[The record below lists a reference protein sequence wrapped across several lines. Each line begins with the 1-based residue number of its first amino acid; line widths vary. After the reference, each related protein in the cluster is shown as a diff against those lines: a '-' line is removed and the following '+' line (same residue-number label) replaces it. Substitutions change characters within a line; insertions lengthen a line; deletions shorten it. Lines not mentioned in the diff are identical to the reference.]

1 MLCFGFKKVGAMAHS
16 RAAMRL
22 AACEPL
28 QVLKIRSNAS
38 NLISHG
44 GNGGFDPIK
53 FISSITVRR
62 TGNISSSKQTIG
74 VSQLSGVRRLGE
86 GGLRA
91 PQLPKAET
99 VPRPILREKHSNL
112 LTCSRKVVA
121 HWRQEN
127 QSWMPIRNSST
138 VQVAT
143 SMFTLGTA
151 FVVPFYTAMVFA
163 PKWKWT
169 KKLVENDIPFI
180 VLGAMYVYLLF
191 LSWTPETLGLMF
203 ASKYWLPEL
212 PGITRMFSS
221 TITVASAWIHLLV
234 ADLFCGRYVYL
245 DGLQH
250 KVETR
255 HSLVFCLMMCPI
267 GIISHL
273 VTKVLTSFARRID
286 GESTTDIGKVLA

>member
-1 MLCFGFKKVGAMAHS
+1 MAHS

-53 FISSITVRR
+53 IISSITVRR

-112 LTCSRKVVA
+112 LTCSL
-121 HWRQEN
+121 
-127 QSWMPIRNSST
+127 SPSST

>member
-112 LTCSRKVVA
+112 LTCSL
-121 HWRQEN
+121 
-127 QSWMPIRNSST
+127 SPSST